1 MLNPSLLT
9 KLKKQNNKIGAFH
22 SNTKLFGKKK
32 ELTSMHASQEHHTIY
47 AANVSSKK
55 DCSHCSSW
63 FGWGWSSAPQPWQ
76 KSKGAAGYWGW
87 GPAEPGH
94 LPGSSQACLKGM
106 VKWYWYLPIR
116 NSLSYLSLTLSPDLW
131 PLLPCIIHENMLLT
145 DISLFCLQLL
155 TTQNSKESNLSRIY
169 HACISKLS

>member
-1 MLNPSLLT
+1 MLKPSLLT
-9 KLKKQNNKIGAFH
+9 KLKKENNKIGALH
-22 SNTKLFGKKK
+22 SITKLFGKK

-63 FGWGWSSAPQPWQ
+63 FGAGALPLSHG
-76 KSKGAAGYWGW
+76 KSPRELLATGDGGG

-116 NSLSYLSLTLSPDLW
+116 NSLSYLSHSLS
-131 PLLPCIIHENMLLT
+131 
-145 DISLFCLQLL
+145 
-155 TTQNSKESNLSRIY
+155 
-169 HACISKLS
+169 